1 MKVALCFIINYDHIL
16 NKEHIWREW
25 IEYNKNIINVY
36 FFYKD
41 YSKIHSEWIKQHA
54 IPNKFILNTSYYH
67 VVPAYFS
74 LMNYAFNDDEENHW
88 FCMLTDSC
96 CPIIHPY
103 AFRAMFYEL
112 NQYSIMSWKK
122 AWWNP
127 DFHKRGN
134 LAKLHSGL
142 HLAND
147 PWFVLNRENVKQA
160 FYFFMKQ
167 CKLTKTICDGGIAN
181 ESLFAIIFK
190 MYGKLETDII
200 NEVTH
205 LTEWT
210 KPSSTTSPHL
220 FKEGNDFEI
229 EFIEKELER
238 KKNAIFIRK
247 IHPDFP
253 DTILRK
259 YIYNSNNE
267 YNNPNYQYN
276 NPNNQYIY
284 QYIKNK
290 VCNSIIIIKLCFIEI
305 ILIIF
310 VGMYLYEYYR

>member
-25 IEYNKNIINVY
+25 IEYNKDIINVY

-54 IPNKFILNTSYYH
+54 ISNKFILDTSYYH

-74 LMNYAFNDDEENHW
+74 LLNYAYNDDKENKW

-103 AFRAMFYEL
+103 DFRNMFYKF

-134 LAKLHSGL
+134 LAKLQPDL

-210 KPSSTTSPHL
+210 KPSSTTSPHV

-247 IHPDFP
+247 IHPEFP

-259 YIYNSNNE
+259 YIYNSN
-267 YNNPNYQYN
+267 QYN
-276 NPNNQYIY
+276 NQNNQYIYQYIY

-290 VCNSIIIIKLCFIEI
+290 VCNSIWFIKLCFVEI
-305 ILIIF
+305 VLIIF
-310 VGMYLYEYYR
+310 IGMCLYKYYR